1 LIDAVEDLWERVM
14 YRADSLACESWCIM
28 VNRV

>member
-14 YRADSLACESWCIM
+14 HRADSLAGESWCIM